1 MKKIIVL
8 VFLALILLS
17 GCAKKGP
24 DFIPLSLRWFA
35 YSGDLSAF
43 GSKENPEILS
53 DDMTSQ
59 CMISMTQALMS
70 APEVRANA
78 GDGMDFDSL
87 RDYLPGDDPRRVDWR
102 ATARRGRLVVRQYQH
117 ERNHTVLI
125 AVDASR
131 LMAGDVDGR
140 SKLDH
145 AVDAGLALAYAAL
158 QAGDRVGLLA
168 FDRELRGFCA
178 PRE

>member
-53 DDMTSQ
+53 DGMAFDVQ
-59 CMISMTQALMS
+59 YYGIY
-70 APEVRANA
+70 NA
-78 GDGMDFDSL
+78 GDINMIFRGSCPKADSA
-87 RDYLPGDDPRRVDWR
+87 DYEVTPMALDPKPAREGCAW
-102 ATARRGRLVVRQYQH
+102 TARCTESGKIKDLKF
-117 ERNHTVLI
+117 L
-125 AVDASR
+125 
-131 LMAGDVDGR
+131 G
-140 SKLDH
+140 
-145 AVDAGLALAYAAL
+145 
-158 QAGDRVGLLA
+158 
-168 FDRELRGFCA
+168 A
-178 PRE
+178 PEKIQRRKHLGQ